1 MFTELDF
8 VDTIRMFSN
17 HSERGIMSKRVEIAI
32 LVVLSL
38 VFGFAFLS
46 ICDQTVVPLLAKGS
60 GPGGVTVA
68 PSGWLQLIITG
79 LGAGGFSLAS
89 VVVVLKNLASLI
101 PASNPFHAVVAP
113 AIDAS
118 QILLYQQAYKNAKSQ
133 AEKDQIR
140 AAAKLADASL
150 FDELFPV

>member
-1 MFTELDF
+1 
-8 VDTIRMFSN
+8 
-17 HSERGIMSKRVEIAI
+17 MSKRVEIAI

-79 LGAGGFSLAS
+79 LGAGGFSPSGLGLATGGR
-89 VVVVLKNLASLI
+89 I
-101 PASNPFHAVVAP
+101 PRGP
-113 AIDAS
+113 
-118 QILLYQQAYKNAKSQ
+118 
-133 AEKDQIR
+133 R
-140 AAAKLADASL
+140 
-150 FDELFPV
+150 